1 MKSKTREDNM
11 KTQLTYAVAIFFATI
26 AVAIA
31 GPNDD
36 AIIAKEKAIWQ
47 AFKDKKADD
56 FQKLVS
62 ADVVAIYPDGIKN
75 MKNELDSMTKTTTK
89 SFSLSDFNV
98 VMPDANTAIIS
109 YKAKV
114 ETTADGKDETG
125 HYNCGSV
132 WNMKNGEW
140 KAVFHADMKA
150 ENSK

>member
-1 MKSKTREDNM
+1 MKRHFTSA
-11 KTQLTYAVAIFFATI
+11 LTILLVTI

-31 GPNDD
+31 GPNED

-62 ADVVAIYPDGIKN
+62 ADVVAIYPDGIKH
-75 MKNELDSMTKTTTK
+75 MKDELDSMSKTTMG
-89 SFSLSDFNV
+89 SFSLSGFDV
-98 VMPDANTAIIS
+98 IMPNADTAIIS

-114 ETTADGKDETG
+114 ETTANGKNETG